1 MAPVLKHD
9 AFDGLRGAIVA
20 VAFVFPVE
28 TAEAAV
34 EFVGEQIE
42 RFVSIVAFDAG
53 NQIGATD
60 FQVALGDEL
69 IAGGARVIELD
80 VEADADEVLV
90 VAEEALGDAFRV
102 SAERGGELDM
112 NPANDNFGGQD
123 FGGGENFLVFHH
135 LI

>member
-90 VAEEALGDAFRV
+90 VAEEALGDAFCVRT
-102 SAERGGELDM
+102 ERGGELEM
-112 NPANDNFGGQD
+112 NPANDNFGG
-123 FGGGENFLVFHH
+123 
-135 LI
+135 